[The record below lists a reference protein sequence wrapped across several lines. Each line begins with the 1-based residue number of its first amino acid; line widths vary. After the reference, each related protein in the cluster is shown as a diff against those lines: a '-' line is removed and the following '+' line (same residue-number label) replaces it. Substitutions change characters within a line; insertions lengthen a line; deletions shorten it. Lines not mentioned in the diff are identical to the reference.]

1 MSTPT
6 PTTPRSEGW
15 ILRARDLL
23 QQEASRPD
31 PALQRRLAAIRE
43 QALAPTR
50 RRPPLLWW
58 SLGGGAVA
66 ALLVLGVGV
75 WQQLAPV
82 APTAPPALEAP
93 ALRAESPLEQALTLP
108 ADDLALIAESED
120 YALLQ
125 DLEFY
130 VWLEGADHDG

>member
-1 MSTPT
+1 MNTGT
-6 PTTPRSEGW
+6 ARDDRW

-31 PALQRRLAAIRE
+31 PALQRRLAAIRQ
-43 QALAPTR
+43 QALGPARRSPTTAAA
-50 RRPPLLWW
+50 
-58 SLGGGAVA
+58 GAVA
-66 ALLVLGVGV
+66 ALLVLGIGV
-75 WQQLAPV
+75 WQQLLPAGAPAV
-82 APTAPPALEAP
+82 PALEAP

-108 ADDLALIAESED
+108 ADDLALIAESD
-120 YALLQ
+120 DLALLQ